1 MLANA
6 KNYIGKV
13 PKKRLYL
20 YLFIFVGIV
29 GASVIGLSFVQ
40 RESYAPLFS
49 GLSIEEASSVVSRLK
64 ELKVPY
70 RLAMNGTTIYVP
82 KDKVYEVRL
91 MLASSNL
98 LPAGGTGFELFDKT
112 NYGMTEFLQNVNY
125 KRAIQGELQRTIN
138 QMPEIRGSRVHIA
151 IPEKTLF
158 KEKEKDVTASVFLRL
173 KEGRSLSQEQI
184 MSIVYLVAAS
194 VEGLRPENVIVVD
207 SQGRVLYRQEPSSS
221 FHAQTAHQLEIQR
234 GVERKIEDSVQ
245 ALLDRAI
252 GVGRSIVRANV
263 ELNFRKVE
271 ETREEYIPEKTV
283 VREEKRSK
291 ERNVNRT
298 REEKGVPGVASNLQ
312 AKGEKEAA
320 SDTQSQAERE
330 ESQIA
335 YELSRTIKKIAEPVG
350 EIKRISIA
358 VLVDGRYERVK
369 GEKQEE
375 IKYIPRTEKEI
386 QDIRNLVARACGLEE
401 SRGDKIEVL
410 NMPFETEPF
419 TDETPIIEK
428 MERRELYLAAAKYG
442 FYALIFISFLLFFL
456 RPILGLLKARNELP
470 YGVRDVVVR
479 EATEARALEEKRQ
492 EELPEAM
499 KNKELVSAIVK
510 AWVREGT

>member
-1 MLANA
+1 
-6 KNYIGKV
+6 
-13 PKKRLYL
+13 
-20 YLFIFVGIV
+20 
-29 GASVIGLSFVQ
+29 
-40 RESYAPLFS
+40 
-49 GLSIEEASSVVSRLK
+49 
-64 ELKVPY
+64 
-70 RLAMNGTTIYVP
+70 
-82 KDKVYEVRL
+82 
-91 MLASSNL
+91 
-98 LPAGGTGFELFDKT
+98 
-112 NYGMTEFLQNVNY
+112 
-125 KRAIQGELQRTIN
+125 
-138 QMPEIRGSRVHIA
+138 
-151 IPEKTLF
+151 
-158 KEKEKDVTASVFLRL
+158 
-173 KEGRSLSQEQI
+173 
-184 MSIVYLVAAS
+184 
-194 VEGLRPENVIVVD
+194 
-207 SQGRVLYRQEPSSS
+207 
-221 FHAQTAHQLEIQR
+221 
-234 GVERKIEDSVQ
+234 
-245 ALLDRAI
+245 
-252 GVGRSIVRANV
+252 
-263 ELNFRKVE
+263 
-271 ETREEYIPEKTV
+271 
-283 VREEKRSK
+283 
-291 ERNVNRT
+291 
-298 REEKGVPGVASNLQ
+298 LQ